1 MIGPFA
7 VRPADLEGL
16 GDREAVDLVRHL
28 IWADA
33 AASGIGGDQINVP
46 APQDV
51 RDGGVDA
58 EVLHSAADSRYG
70 VIKKGN
76 TRYQVK
82 SGRFRPSEAGIK
94 RLLFD
99 DNGNLKGRIKPC
111 LDNGGA
117 FVVMFTSWDDPD
129 RTDEATAGKFR
140 DVLAGVLPEYRT
152 ARIFVWRQNTIMKL
166 LDHFPAIR
174 LNLIG
179 APQGGHYSIDEW
191 ASLSDMGKRAHLGAS
206 QEKFIAEL
214 RDHLRDDSRAIHVR
228 ITGEPGMGKTRLAL
242 EACSTDDL
250 GGLVVYV
257 DSPRSLERE
266 GIVHWL
272 TRRNVDARAILVV
285 DECDYESVAYYW
297 NMIERHS
304 PRIKMVTIYNE
315 PGGDGR
321 TTESMTVPPLPDAE
335 VGEIL
340 SEYGIKGV
348 ALPRWIEMCRPYP
361 RAAHM
366 IGQSLAVDYGDPL
379 RPADTVDGWNRFIAS
394 RLAIGEPEYRAR
406 RAVLLWLGIFK
417 RFGYDGDGGGEGRTI
432 QELVSRYE
440 GVGPGDFHRTVSK
453 LREMKILQGSQTL
466 YITPKILH
474 VYLWSQWWKT
484 YGDAALPEIL
494 AILDRAADADGGY
507 GLRGWFYDMF
517 AYAGGLIDAE
527 GAVGRLLR
535 AGDFL
540 GGGGPSGAGHGAS
553 ALLALS
559 RAAPA
564 VVLGH
569 LEKAVADAGSGGN
582 VVQSASGRRGIVWA
596 LDYVAKRTGHAARA
610 ARILMTLAEAENEP
624 GLSNNATGV
633 LYDIFVPD
641 STSLPPADQLEL
653 LESIN
658 RSPDAGRQRL
668 AIGGCKRAL
677 DPGSTAP
684 YFDTDGLPPPQPQ
697 QSHGPPRAE
706 VPAARAEVVR
716 YRKGALD
723 ILGAHI
729 AEGGPLADAA
739 ADVVLDLALPL
750 LREPELSSTVAGL
763 LDAIQRGGRRAER
776 LIAALEGAVEGCG
789 EAVDTAVMNRLGSML
804 ERAEGDDV
812 HSRLKRYVGR
822 GGQGAGGRGSRDDR
836 DAKLRDLA
844 GIALRGGTLDSE
856 LPWLVTGEAEAGHR
870 FGYALAVQDRG
881 YTMLAAILEAVR
893 SAGARA
899 NGLLVGG
906 YLAHMCKSDPDR
918 WASVL
923 DSIYDD
929 PRARPVLPEL
939 VMISGVT
946 DASMSRIARGVS
958 SGAFPCDALDLL
970 KYPNSVSGGTIA
982 GCIEMLLGRP
992 EKGAAMVALRLVYH
1006 HFARGGNRLSRDLAE
1021 AVLLHSNVVGPDGGA
1036 DHAPMDP
1043 WMWREAALGL
1053 LERFPDRRLP
1063 VAAALVEGF
1072 GDSDLLRRDGS
1083 APLDV
1088 LEDAARADPERVW
1101 GILSG
1106 RIGPP
1111 FDRRSRWLRS
1121 WLRGRLSGRAGSIMS
1136 AFPMSVV
1143 TGWVAE
1149 RPGERAAHLAGL
1161 LPDDFGILRHFLSE
1175 YGDRGDVRE
1184 ALAENL
1190 LGGDRSG
1197 PEADACRARG
1207 KRYEEL
1213 RRDEADARVVSWLD
1227 DILKRIDRHIDRAV
1241 EEEMRAA

>member
-16 GDREAVDLVRHL
+16 GDDEAVDLVRHL

-33 AASGIGGDQINVP
+33 AASGIGGGGINVP

-51 RDGGVDA
+51 RDGGIDA
-58 EVLHSAADSRYG
+58 EVLHSAADGRYG
-70 VIKKGN
+70 VIKRGN

-82 SGRFRPSEAGIK
+82 SGRFSPSEAGIK
-94 RLLFD
+94 KILLND
-99 DNGNLKGRIKPC
+99 SGDVKGRIKSC
-111 LDNGGA
+111 LDKGGA
-117 FVVMFTSWDDPD
+117 LVVAFTKWDDPD
-129 RTDEATAGKFR
+129 QTDEAAAGRFR
-140 DVLAGVLPEYRT
+140 DVLAGVSPEYGA
-152 ARIFVWRQNTIMKL
+152 ARIEVWRQNTIMGF

-174 LNLIG
+174 LHLIG
-179 APQGGHYSIDEW
+179 APQGGHYSLDEW
-191 ASLSDMGKRAHLGAS
+191 AGLSDMGKRAHLGAS
-206 QEKFIAEL
+206 QEKFIADL
-214 RDHLRDDSRAIHVR
+214 RGHLRDDSRAMHVR

-242 EACSTDDL
+242 EACSADDL

-272 TRRNVDARAILVV
+272 TRRSVDARAILVV

-321 TTESMTVPPLPDAE
+321 TTESMTVPPLSDAE
-335 VGEIL
+335 VGGIL
-340 SEYGIKGV
+340 SEYGIKGA
-348 ALPRWIEMCRPYP
+348 ALPRWIKLCRPYP

-366 IGQSLAVDYGDPL
+366 IGQSLAADYGDPL

-394 RLAIGEPEYRAR
+394 RLAIGGPEHRTR

-417 RFGYDGDGGGEGRTI
+417 RFGYGGVGGGGEGRTI

-440 GVGPGDFHRTVSK
+440 GVSPGDFHRTVSK

-474 VYLWSQWWKT
+474 VYLWSQWWAA
-484 YGDAALPEIL
+484 YGDADLTEML
-494 AILDRAADADGGY
+494 GVLDRAADADGGY

-527 GAVGRLLR
+527 GAAVRLLG
-535 AGDFL
+535 AGGFL

-559 RAAPA
+559 RAAPSA
-564 VVLGH
+564 VLGH
-569 LEKAVADAGSGGN
+569 LEGEVADAGPGGDAAQSGD
-582 VVQSASGRRGIVWA
+582 GRRGIVWA
-596 LDYVAKRTGHAARA
+596 LDYIAKRTGHAARA
-610 ARILMTLAEAENEP
+610 ARILVPLAEAENEP
-624 GLSNNATGV
+624 GISNNATGV
-633 LYDIFVPD
+633 LHDIFVPD
-641 STSLPPADQLEL
+641 STSLSPADQLEL

-658 RSPDAGRQRL
+658 ASPDAGRKRL

-677 DPGSTAP
+677 DPGATAP
-684 YFDTDGLPPPQPQ
+684 YFDTDGQPPQ
-697 QSHGPPRAE
+697 PRAE
-706 VPAARAEVVR
+706 VPAASAARAEVVR
-716 YRKGALD
+716 YRRGALD

-739 ADVVLDLALPL
+739 ADAVLDLALPL
-750 LREPELSSTVAGL
+750 LREPELSGKVAGL
-763 LDAIQRGGRRAER
+763 LEAIRRGGRRTER
-776 LIAALEGAVEGCG
+776 LIAAVEGAVDGCG
-789 EAVDTAVMNRLGSML
+789 GEGGAVDAAVMDRLESML
-804 ERAEGDDV
+804 EGAEGDDI

-822 GGQGAGGRGSRDDR
+822 DGRGAGNRGGQDGRE
-836 DAKLRDLA
+836 AQLRDLA
-844 GIALRGGTLDSE
+844 GIALRGGTLAGE

-906 YLAHMCKSDPDR
+906 YLAHMCKSDPER
-918 WASVL
+918 WALVL

-929 PRARPVLPEL
+929 PKARAVLPEL
-939 VMISGVT
+939 VTISGIT

-958 SGAFPCDALDLL
+958 FGAFPCDALDLL
-970 KYPNSVSGGTIA
+970 KYPNSVSGGTLVE
-982 GCIEMLLGRP
+982 CIEMLLGRP
-992 EKGAAMVALRLVYH
+992 DRGAALVAMRLVYH
-1006 HFARGGNRLSRDLAE
+1006 HFARGGNHLQRELAE
-1021 AVLLHSNVVGPDGGA
+1021 AVLLHPNVVGPGAGA
-1036 DHAPMDP
+1036 DCAPMDP
-1043 WMWREAALGL
+1043 WMWRGAALGL
-1053 LERFPDRRLP
+1053 LERFPDRLLP

-1072 GDSDLLRRDGS
+1072 GDSDFLRRDGS
-1083 APLDV
+1083 TPLDV
-1088 LEDAARADPERVW
+1088 LEGAARADPERVW

-1111 FDRRSRWLRS
+1111 LDRRNRWLGS

-1136 AFPMSVV
+1136 AFPMGVV

-1149 RPGERAAHLAGL
+1149 RPGERAAHLARL
-1161 LPDDFGILRHFLSE
+1161 LPDDFGVMRPFLSE

-1190 LGGDRSG
+1190 LGGDRQG
-1197 PEADACRARG
+1197 PGAGRCRVRG
-1207 KRYEEL
+1207 ERYAEL
-1213 RRDEADARVVSWLD
+1213 RGGEKDARVASWLD
-1227 DILKRIDRHIDRAV
+1227 DILERIDRHVDQAA
-1241 EEEMRAA
+1241 EEEMRSS